1 MMRKCLPMVMAGALW
16 LGGVAIGS
24 AEPAGSLFER
34 LYVDASKAEVWQA
47 VMASLAAND
56 LPVVGA
62 DFERGKIR
70 ARQHNYL
77 NAQWASC
84 FDGSYRS
91 FDPTHPTN
99 LNVRSAP
106 LYRGVDIR
114 LEVTETDNG
123 TRLALNPHYYDVDRD
138 TRRREFAFQVPCRS
152 TGVLEQVLF
161 DAPDKTS

>member
-1 MMRKCLPMVMAGALW
+1 MMRKYLPMILAGALW
-16 LGGVAIGS
+16 FGAPSAGM
-24 AEPAGSLFER
+24 AEPGGSLFER
-34 LYVDASKAEVWQA
+34 LYVGTGKAEVWQA

-84 FDGSYRS
+84 YDGSHRS

-114 LEVTETDNG
+114 LEITETTKG

-138 TRRREFAFQVPCRS
+138 SQHREFAFQVPCRS

-161 DAPDKTS
+161 DAPDSAG

>member
-1 MMRKCLPMVMAGALW
+1 MIVAGTLW
-16 LGGVAIGS
+16 LGGASINPV
-24 AEPAGSLFER
+24 EAGSLFER
-34 LYVDASKAEVWQA
+34 LYVGAGKAEVWQA

-62 DFERGKIR
+62 DFQRGKIR

-91 FDPTHPTN
+91 FDPTHSTN
-99 LNVRSAP
+99 LNVRTAP
-106 LYRGVDIR
+106 LYRGVDIQ
-114 LEVTETDNG
+114 LEVTETAKG
-123 TRLALNPHYYDVDRD
+123 TRLALNPHYYNVDRD
-138 TRRREFAFQVPCRS
+138 TRRRKFAFQVPCRS

-161 DAPDKTS
+161 DAPEKAG